1 MRKNDRRNRLH
12 ASYLAFV
19 MHRLS
24 GVVLAL
30 FLPLHFWALSLA
42 LKGDT
47 ALNQFM
53 AFTSTPL
60 FKFGEWGLAVLLTVH
75 MVCGIRLLL
84 IDFRTSSPPGLL
96 KSWVTG
102 AIVAGCTVGVT
113 FFVSLVY

>member
-1 MRKNDRRNRLH
+1 MRKNDYRNRLH
-12 ASYLAFV
+12 PSYIAFA

-42 LKGDT
+42 LKGDA
-47 ALNQFM
+47 ALNQFID
-53 AFTSTPL
+53 FTSTPL
-60 FKFGEWGLAVLLTVH
+60 FKLGEWGLAVLLTVH

-96 KSWVTG
+96 KGWVAG
-102 AIVAGCTVGVT
+102 AIVAGGVVGIA
-113 FFVSLVY
+113 FLISLLY